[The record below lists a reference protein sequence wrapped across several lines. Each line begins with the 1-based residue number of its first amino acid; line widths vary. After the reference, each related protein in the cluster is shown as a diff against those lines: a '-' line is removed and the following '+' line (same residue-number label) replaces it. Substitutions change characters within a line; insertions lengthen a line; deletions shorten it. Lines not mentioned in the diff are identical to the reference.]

1 VASLGRGSTTLKKRF
16 LCATALAI
24 ALFAMSATAAFASTW
39 NPGDI
44 FVGVESGNYNVYSNS
59 GTFKETINAGSG
71 FTTGC
76 AFNNDQSKLFTTYF
90 SDGTVQAFPTAHP
103 HTSALFAGGIGTP
116 EAVVFDK
123 TGNVFVST
131 SHSFNG
137 IREYNSSGTL
147 INSILPSTQIDWI
160 DLAADQKTMF
170 YTGETG
176 TIHRVDV
183 STPGGTALPD
193 FASAGSVLYAL
204 RILPD
209 GGVLVANTGDIQ
221 RYNAA
226 GALIQSYDFVGE
238 DSWFALNLDPNGTSF
253 WSADFGT
260 ADVVKFNLASGV
272 KEAGFNT
279 LTGSG
284 TVFGLCLKGEIT
296 VGGGDT
302 TPPTC
307 VIKQVINGPPKQL
320 IIKTQDTGSGL
331 KTIVVNTSTNA
342 NTVVPPFAPGTTDE
356 VDVTSTKINQSQ
368 NSVVKLTVTDVA
380 GNVTVCDPVL
390 SSVAI
395 RRAGQ
400 PSRQTYTHLA
410 RSESK
415 VRLIN
420 SKPGIRTV
428 ALRVNGHA
436 LKQLRLASGQTRSVN
451 VARWMRRGN
460 NNTITVVAR
469 GAVGTSA
476 TILISD

>member
-1 VASLGRGSTTLKKRF
+1 VARLGRGPTSLRKRF
-16 LCATALAI
+16 LRGAALAV
-24 ALFAMSATAAFASTW
+24 ALFALSGTAAFASTW

-44 FVGVESGNYNVYSNS
+44 FVGVASGNYKVYSNS
-59 GTFKETINAGSG
+59 GTFKETINAGTG
-71 FTTGC
+71 YTAGC
-76 AFNNDQSKLFTTYF
+76 AFNNAQSRLFTTYSSNGNVETF
-90 SDGTVQAFPTAHP
+90 ATAHA
-103 HTSALFAGGIGTP
+103 HTSALLAGGIITP

-123 TGNVFVST
+123 RGNVFVSSGSSGT
-131 SHSFNG
+131 G
-137 IREYNSSGTL
+137 IRKYNSSGAL
-147 INSILPSTQIDWI
+147 INTILPFTRIDWI
-160 DLAADQKTMF
+160 DLAVDQKTMF
-170 YTGETG
+170 YTNEAA

-193 FASAGSVLYAL
+193 FASAGSTLHAL
-204 RILPD
+204 RILPG

-226 GALIQSYDFVGE
+226 GVIIQTYDLVGE
-238 DSWFALNLDPNGTSF
+238 DKWFALNLDPNRTSF

-260 ADVVKFNLASGV
+260 ADVVKFNIASGV
-272 KEAGFNT
+272 KENGFNT
-279 LTGSG
+279 GTGFN
-284 TVFGLCLKGEIT
+284 TVFGLCLK
-296 VGGGDT
+296 GDT

-307 VIKQVINGPPKQL
+307 VIKHVVVGPPKQL

-331 KTIVVNTSTNA
+331 KTIVVNITKNSSTI
-342 NTVVPPFAPGTTDE
+342 VPPFTPGRRRR
-356 VDVTSTKINQSQ
+356 VMVTSTKLDQSQ
-368 NSVVKLTVTDVA
+368 NSVIKLTVTDVA

-395 RRAGQ
+395 HRAGQ
-400 PSRQTYTHLA
+400 PSRQTYTRLA

>member
-1 VASLGRGSTTLKKRF
+1 M
-16 LCATALAI
+16 LAI
-24 ALFAMSATAAFASTW
+24 ALFALSGTAAFASTW
-39 NPGDI
+39 NAGDI
-44 FVGVESGNYNVYSNS
+44 FVGVASGKYKVYSNS
-59 GTFKETINAGSG
+59 GTFKETINAG
-71 FTTGC
+71 TRYTAGC
-76 AFNNDQSKLFTTYF
+76 AFNNAQSKLFTTYVSNGNVETF
-90 SDGTVQAFPTAHP
+90 ATAHA
-103 HTSALFAGGIGTP
+103 HTFALFAGGIITP

-123 TGNVFVST
+123 SGNVFVST
-131 SHSFNG
+131 GSSGSG
-137 IREYNSSGTL
+137 IREYNSSGAL
-147 INSILPSTQIDWI
+147 INTILPFTRIDWI

-170 YTGETG
+170 YTDEGS

-193 FASAGSVLYAL
+193 FASSGSTLYAL

-209 GGVLVANTGDIQ
+209 GGLLAANSGNIQ

-226 GALIQSYDFVGE
+226 GVIIQSYDLVGE
-238 DSWFALNLDPNGTSF
+238 DNWFALNLDPNGTSF

-260 ADVVKFNLASGV
+260 SDVVKFNIASGV
-272 KEAGFNT
+272 KENSFNTGTGFNT
-279 LTGSG
+279 VL
-284 TVFGLCLKGEIT
+284 GLCLKREIT
-296 VGGGDT
+296 VGGGGDTGGGDTGGGDTGGIGDT

-307 VIKQVINGPPKQL
+307 VIKHVVKGPPKKL
-320 IIKTQDTGSGL
+320 IIKTQDRGSGL
-331 KTIVVNTSTNA
+331 KTIVVNITKNA
-342 NTVVPPFAPGTTDE
+342 NTIVPPFTLGRRRRLM
-356 VDVTSTKINQSQ
+356 VTSAKINQSQ
-368 NSVVKLTVTDVA
+368 NSVVKLTVTDMA

-400 PSRQTYTHLA
+400 PSKQTYTHLA

-436 LKQLRLASGQTRSVN
+436 LKQIRLASGQTRIVN

-460 NNTITVVAR
+460 NNKITVIAR